1 MRCLPVVL
9 LTVAATACSGN
20 SAVVVSSV
28 RHAPSP
34 PATTS
39 PEPIGPGGLF
49 RKVGV
54 WFIRNGKLFKVT
66 RAIPFRQ
73 SLPADALHALL
84 AGPTAGE
91 EANGVTSAVPPDT
104 RLLGVTHHA
113 GVATV
118 DMSAELG
125 QGTSVVSAR
134 LLLAQIVYTA
144 AQAPP
149 IRAVR
154 LELDNVPVSALPGS
168 GLLVAPRLT
177 RTRYRALVPSVE
189 IAQPSMG
196 ATVFSPL
203 HVAGYGR
210 PGSTIHVSVVDAAGH
225 ILGRRNVPVAGASRD
240 PFQGSFE
247 ADVTV
252 ALPSEAGDG
261 TVIATDS
268 AGGSARIPVQVGVP
282 PVDVYWP
289 GAGSLRQFDPLTLW
303 IYDNR
308 PDPGPVEVIVRG
320 GNGATAGHA
329 VVLPYSCHT
338 RPCRLPLHVVHV
350 PFSLTGV
357 QYGSIEVD
365 TVGPPYYTLHLPHV
379 RLAPGHLPS
388 ACPSPAASSTQTDP
402 LTRAAREV
410 SAAAGRYLPITQLV
424 AQLRVR
430 APELGRIAPAPD
442 QDVFLHSDSFPQIG
456 VTWLGESPGGRGLK
470 AAYACSDGGGGSLVA
485 PYNRSRP

>member
-1 MRCLPVVL
+1 VRRLPVIL
-9 LTVAATACSGN
+9 LAVAVSACSGN
-20 SAVVVSSV
+20 GAVVVSTV
-28 RHAPSP
+28 RQPPSP

-39 PEPIGPGGLF
+39 PTSIGPGDYL
-49 RKVGV
+49 RIVGV
-54 WFIRNGKLFKVT
+54 WFIRKGKLFEV
-66 RAIPFRQ
+66 RRDIPFRQ
-73 SLPADALHALL
+73 SLAADALHALL
-84 AGPTAGE
+84 AGPTAAE
-91 EANGVTSAVPPDT
+91 RADGVTSAVPPDT
-104 RLLGVTHHA
+104 HLLGVTRRA

-125 QGTSVVSAR
+125 QGTSVAAGR
-134 LLLAQIVYTA
+134 LLLAQLVYTA

-149 IRAVR
+149 IHSVH
-154 LELDNVPVSALPGS
+154 LELDNVPVAALPGS

-177 RTRYRALVPSVE
+177 RARYRELVPRVE

-203 HVAGYGR
+203 HVSGYGR
-210 PGSTIHVSVVDAAGH
+210 PGSTMRVTVVDDGGH

-240 PFQGSFE
+240 PLQGSFA

-252 ALPSEAGDG
+252 ALPSRAGDG
-261 TVIATDS
+261 TIIAADS

-289 GAGSLRQFDPLTLW
+289 SAGSLRQFNPLTLW

-308 PDPGPVEVIVRG
+308 PDPTPVEVIVRG

-329 VVLPYSCHT
+329 VVLPYSCPA
-338 RPCRLPLHVVHV
+338 RPCRLPLHFVRV

-365 TVGPPYYTLHLPHV
+365 TVGPPHYTVRLPHV
-379 RLAPGHLPS
+379 RLAPGHLPQ
-388 ACPSPAASSTQTDP
+388 ACTSPAATNTQTDP

-410 SAAAGRYLPITQLV
+410 SAAAGRYLPIVQLV
-424 AQLRVR
+424 AQLRAR
-430 APELGRIAPAPD
+430 APELGRIAVAPD
-442 QDVFLHSDSFPQIG
+442 RDVFLHSDSLPPIG

-470 AAYACSDGGGGSLVA
+470 AAYSCTDGGGGSLVS

>member
-1 MRCLPVVL
+1 VVVL
-9 LTVAATACSGN
+9 LAVAATACSGN
-20 SAVVVSSV
+20 GAVVVSSV

-39 PEPIGPGGLF
+39 QPPIGPVYP
-49 RKVGV
+49 RMVGV
-54 WFIRNGKLFKVT
+54 WFIRHGKLFEVT

-84 AGPTAGE
+84 AGPTAAE
-91 EANGVTSAVPPDT
+91 RADGVTSAVPADT
-104 RLLGVTHHA
+104 HLLGVTDHA

-125 QGTSVVSAR
+125 QGTSVAAAR
-134 LLLAQIVYTA
+134 RLLAQLVYTA

-177 RTRYRALVPSVE
+177 RARYRHLVPPVQITE
-189 IAQPSMG
+189 PSMS
-196 ATVFSPL
+196 ATAFSPL
-203 HVAGYGR
+203 HVSGFGR
-210 PGSTIHVSVVDAAGH
+210 PGSTMHVAVVDDAGH
-225 ILGRRNVPVAGASRD
+225 ILGRRNVPVAGGSRD
-240 PFQGSFE
+240 PLRGSFQ

-320 GNGATAGHA
+320 GDGATAGHS
-329 VVLPYSCHT
+329 VVLPYSCPT
-338 RPCRLPLHVVHV
+338 RPCRLPLHLVRV

-365 TVGPPYYTLHLPHV
+365 TLGPPHYTVRLPHV
-379 RLAPGHLPS
+379 RLAPGHLPPP
-388 ACPSPAASSTQTDP
+388 CTSPAATNTQTDP

-410 SAAAGRYLPITQLV
+410 SADAGRYLPITQLV
-424 AQLRVR
+424 AQLRAR
-430 APELGRIAPAPD
+430 APELGRIAAAPD
-442 QDVFLHSDSFPQIG
+442 QDVFMHSESFPPTG

-470 AAYACSDGGGGSLVA
+470 AAYSCTDAGGGSLVA

>member
-1 MRCLPVVL
+1 MRRVVVVL
-9 LTVAATACSGN
+9 LAVAATACSGN
-20 SAVVVSSV
+20 GAVVISSV
-28 RHAPSP
+28 RPPSSP
-34 PATTS
+34 PATS
-39 PEPIGPGGLF
+39 PPSTISPGF
-49 RKVGV
+49 ARRVQV
-54 WFIRNGKLFKVT
+54 WFVRNGKLFRVT
-66 RAIPFRQ
+66 RQIPAGGSIQ
-73 SLPADALHALL
+73 VQALRAVL
-84 AGPTAGE
+84 AGPTASE
-91 EANGVTSAVPPDT
+91 RADGVTSAVPPDT
-104 RLLGVTHHA
+104 HLLGVTHHA

-125 QGTSVVSAR
+125 QGTSVAAAR
-134 LLLAQIVYTA
+134 LLLAQLVYTA

-177 RTRYRALVPSVE
+177 RARYRHLVPPVE
-189 IAQPSMG
+189 ITEPSMR
-196 ATVFSPL
+196 ATAFSPL
-203 HVAGYGR
+203 HVSGFGR
-210 PGSTIHVSVVDAAGH
+210 PGSTMHVTVVDDAGH
-225 ILGRRNVPVAGASRD
+225 TLGRRNVPVAGGSRG
-240 PFQGSFE
+240 PLQGSFQ

-261 TVIATDS
+261 TVIAADS

-289 GAGSLRQFDPLTLW
+289 GAGSLRQFDPLTVW

-338 RPCRLPLHVVHV
+338 RPCRLPLHFVRV

-365 TVGPPYYTLHLPHV
+365 TLGPPHYTVRLPHV
-379 RLAPGHLPS
+379 RLAPGRLPPP
-388 ACPSPAASSTQTDP
+388 CTSPAATSTQTDP

-410 SAAAGRYLPITQLV
+410 SADAGRYLPITQLV
-424 AQLRVR
+424 AQLRAR
-430 APELGRIAPAPD
+430 APDLGRIAAAPD
-442 QDVFLHSDSFPQIG
+442 PDVFMHSESFPPLG

-470 AAYACSDGGGGSLVA
+470 AAYSCTDGGGGSLVS